1 MSRTSILETAEPL
14 RPHKRS
20 SAADDVTYV
29 YDDVTYVYDHV
40 TYVFDDVPAF

>member
-1 MSRTSILETAEPL
+1 MSRTSILETTEPL

-29 YDDVTYVYDHV
+29 YDHVTYVYDDV
-40 TYVFDDVPAF
+40 TYVFDDAPAF